1 MIQRLL
7 AKPVYTAI
15 AALVL
20 LFALFFCYQLFGQMF
35 KGRELSSELDAQVQ
49 QNEKLQTQQSELKS
63 KLEYYKS
70 GGYDEYAEQRAR
82 EDLNLSRE
90 GDVVLLPVP
99 VTDTAQAGPVGT
111 ATAEVPGASGQ
122 PSPGDSFFDKIG
134 HLFGR

>member
-7 AKPVYTAI
+7 AKPVYVAI
-15 AALVL
+15 AALVV

-49 QNEKLQTQQSELKS
+49 QSQQLQKEQSDLKS
-63 KLEYYKS
+63 KLDYYKS

-99 VTDTAQAGPVGT
+99 FTDTAQVGALGT
-111 ATAEVPGASGQ
+111 ATAAVPGESGKQ
-122 PSPGDSFFDKIG
+122 AEGDSFFDKIG
-134 HLFGR
+134 RLFGR